1 MCSAKL
7 ASPGAAMSND
17 MADTQTAVHLS
28 EIGQIGLTVRDLARA
43 RDFYQN
49 TLGMQFLFDAG
60 TMAFFQCGT
69 VRLMIGASDK
79 PLSGEGAILYFRV
92 ADIRGVHSAL
102 KNRGVTFVEEPHLV
116 AKMKSH
122 DLWMSFLKD
131 PDGNT
136 LALMSEIAP
145 PPPEE
150 PGR

>member
-1 MCSAKL
+1 
-7 ASPGAAMSND
+7 MSND
-17 MADTQTAVHLS
+17 MADPQAAPHLG
-28 EIGQIGLTVRDLARA
+28 EIGQIALTVRDLPRA

-79 PLSGEGAILYFRV
+79 PLSGESAILYFRV

-102 KNRGVTFVEEPHLV
+102 KSRGVSFIEEPHLV
-116 AKMKSH
+116 ARMKSH
-122 DLWMSFLKD
+122 DLWISFLKD

-136 LALMSEIAP
+136 LALMSEITP
-145 PPPEE
+145 PPSEE
-150 PGR
+150 QGR